1 MPAIEGTTMTT
12 DFSVRAREID
22 FVTRFGSNWTAL
34 MDILGIARPIRKAPG
49 TTLVSYKASIELE
62 DGNVPE
68 GEEIPFSKA
77 TVTTVPYEELTIEK
91 YAKAVTI
98 EAVNKYGARLAV
110 QKTDDAFLNELQG
123 KVMDRFYDFLGTGTL
138 AVEAADF
145 QMGVALAVG
154 SVIDKFKKMHLSA
167 TRVVVFVN
175 TLDAYR
181 YLGAAQLTVQNEF
194 GVNYIKNFLGAEK
207 LILSSEIESGK
218 IIATASE
225 NLILYYADPGD
236 GEFKELGLDYTVQ
249 GETNLIGFHAEGNY
263 SHAMGEN
270 YALMGMKLMAEY
282 IDAVAV
288 VTVGAGTEE

>member
-1 MPAIEGTTMTT
+1 MPVIEGTTMTT

-34 MDILGIARPIRKAPG
+34 MDILGIMRPIRKAPG
-49 TTLVSYKASIELE
+49 TTLVSYKASIELQ

-77 TVTTVPYEELTIEK
+77 TVTTVPYEDLILEK
-91 YAKAVTI
+91 YSRAVTI
-98 EAVNKYGARLAV
+98 EDVNKYGARVAV
-110 QKTDDAFLNELQG
+110 QKVDDAFLNELQG
-123 KVMDRFYDFLGTGTL
+123 VVMDKFYDFLGTGTL
-138 AVEAADF
+138 AVEAEDF

-154 SVIDKFKKMHLSA
+154 SVIDKFKKMHLNA
-167 TRVVVFVN
+167 TQVVVFVN

-194 GVNYIKNFLGAEK
+194 GVDYIKNFLGAEK

-225 NLILYYADPGD
+225 NLILYYTDPGD
-236 GEFKELGLDYTVQ
+236 GDYKELGLDYTVQ
-249 GETNLIGFHAEGNY
+249 GETNLIGFRAEGNY
-263 SHAMGEN
+263 RRAIGESH
-270 YALMGMKLMAEY
+270 ALMGMRLMAEY

-288 VTVGAGTEE
+288 VTVGAGA